1 LHQPVAATISIHR
14 TRPLQSPDASTTYAP
29 ATPPIRRAASYN
41 RSGTQSTSGPT
52 RYVTASQTA
61 NAANAQLSTGPR
73 TDRGT
78 RQSSQN
84 SRTHGL
90 TAQHPV
96 ISEKDGAAFD
106 QLREQLHAE
115 TKPQGALQQIIF
127 EELIDSAWNLRRVRA
142 MEAELNTSA
151 PDALLS
157 DDDASAAKFDR
168 LARHHTRIERA
179 FFRSLRE
186 LKALQTD
193 AALSLTLPPYFMK
206 IAPPLASR
214 AQIAKRTQFLA
225 TNDRVLEAED
235 YQSAWDLEDGALG
248 RVLYHHTHDAAAE
261 PAEVVTS
268 AH

>member
-1 LHQPVAATISIHR
+1 MS
-14 TRPLQSPDASTTYAP
+14 
-29 ATPPIRRAASYN
+29 
-41 RSGTQSTSGPT
+41 
-52 RYVTASQTA
+52 TASQIA

-73 TDRGT
+73 TEEGK

-96 ISEKDGAAFD
+96 IPDEDRAAFD
-106 QLREQLHAE
+106 QLRAQLHAE

-127 EELIDSAWNLRRVRA
+127 EELVHSAWNLRRVRA
-142 MEAELNTSA
+142 MEAELNASA
-151 PDALLS
+151 PDAFLT
-157 DDDASAAKFDR
+157 DDASAAKFDR

-193 AALSLTLPPYFMK
+193 AALSLTLPPYFMT

-225 TNDRVLEAED
+225 TNDRILVADD

-248 RVLYHHTHDAAAE
+248 RVLYHHDRAAAAE
-261 PAEVVTS
+261 PAEVSTS

>member
-1 LHQPVAATISIHR
+1 M
-14 TRPLQSPDASTTYAP
+14 SP
-29 ATPPIRRAASYN
+29 
-41 RSGTQSTSGPT
+41 
-52 RYVTASQTA
+52 ASQIA

-73 TDRGT
+73 TEEGK

-84 SRTHGL
+84 ARTHGL
-90 TAQHPV
+90 TAEQPV
-96 ISEKDGAAFD
+96 IPDEDRAAFD
-106 QLREQLHAE
+106 QLRAQLHAE

-127 EELIDSAWNLRRVRA
+127 EELVHSAWNLRRVRA
-142 MEAELNTSA
+142 METELTASA

-157 DDDASAAKFDR
+157 DDPPLADGPAAKLDR

-186 LKALQTD
+186 LKVLQTD

-225 TNDRVLEAED
+225 TNDRVLEADE
-235 YQSAWDLEDGALG
+235 YFSAQDLEEGALG
-248 RVLYHHTHDAAAE
+248 RVLDQHDRAAAAVPTE
-261 PAEVVTS
+261 LSTS
-268 AH
+268 AR

>member
-1 LHQPVAATISIHR
+1 MS
-14 TRPLQSPDASTTYAP
+14 S
-29 ATPPIRRAASYN
+29 
-41 RSGTQSTSGPT
+41 
-52 RYVTASQTA
+52 ASQIA

-73 TDRGT
+73 TEEGK

-90 TAQHPV
+90 TAQHPS
-96 ISEKDGAAFD
+96 IPDEDRAAFH
-106 QLREQLHAE
+106 QLRAQLHAE

-127 EELIDSAWNLRRVRA
+127 EELVHSAWNLHRVRA
-142 MEAELNTSA
+142 MEAQLNASA
-151 PDALLS
+151 PDALLT
-157 DDDASAAKFDR
+157 DASLTDDGPAAKLDR

-193 AALSLTLPPYFMK
+193 AALSLTLPAYFMT

-214 AQIAKRTQFLA
+214 TQIAKRTQFLA
-225 TNDRVLEAED
+225 TNDRVLEADD
-235 YQSAWDLEDGALG
+235 YLSAQDLEEGALG
-248 RVLYHHTHDAAAE
+248 RVLNQQARAVAAE
-261 PAEVVTS
+261 PTELSMS